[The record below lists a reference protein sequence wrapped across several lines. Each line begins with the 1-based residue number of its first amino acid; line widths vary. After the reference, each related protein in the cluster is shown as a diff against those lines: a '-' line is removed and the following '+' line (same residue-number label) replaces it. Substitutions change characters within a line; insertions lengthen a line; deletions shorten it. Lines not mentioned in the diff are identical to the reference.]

1 MRNKKS
7 GCNKKLL
14 VICLSGSVLTVL
26 FLVILFNL
34 LVVIDP
40 PQVKEISYSK
50 QDRIQLDTTIFALG
64 NNWLKR
70 NNDGLWE
77 LYIEGGPY
85 ERGLVNG
92 ILTSELIKLQEA
104 AFVDQIK
111 TMIPNSFYLYFLKV
125 LVAWFNRNLD
135 EFIQLE
141 YQKEI
146 FGISKSA
153 SDEFNY
159 IASGYQR
166 ILNYHAAHDIG
177 HALADMSLVGC
188 TSFSAWDEATS
199 DSSLIIGRNF
209 DFYVGD
215 EFAKEKIVA
224 FINPSEGYKFMMVT
238 WAGMIGVVSGMNE
251 YGLTVTLNAAK
262 SDYPTS
268 AATPISLVAREIL
281 QYAKNIG
288 EAYSIANKRKTFV
301 AESIMIGSKFDNK
314 TVIIEKSPEQI
325 GLFQT
330 DSNYIICSNHYQS
343 DILINSPL
351 NQQNIKESSSLYR
364 YKRVEELLN
373 EKSKLNINSTAG
385 ILRNKKGLKGQ
396 DIGLGNEKSINQL
409 LAHHSVI
416 FNPTKLLVWVSTNP
430 YQLGNYIAYDL
441 NKIFNNPH
449 EKNLHKDIR
458 TNSLTIPSDNF
469 LLSAEYTSYIAFLK
483 MKKLLLKIISESKE
497 ETISHDQINDFIKSN
512 PEQYQVYSL
521 LGDYFVYKDDEKEAI
536 KYYDI
541 ALMKEIAT
549 LREKNEIKL
558 KRIRLLENE

>member
-1 MRNKKS
+1 VRNKKS

-14 VICLSGSVLTVL
+14 VICLSGSVLIAL
-26 FLVILFNL
+26 FLVILLNL

-70 NNDGLWE
+70 NEYGLWE

-85 ERGLVNG
+85 ERGLING
-92 ILTSELIKLQEA
+92 ILTSELIKKQEA

-111 TMIPNSFYLYFLKV
+111 TMIPNSFYLYFLKIF
-125 LVAWFNRNLD
+125 VAWFNRNLD

-146 FGISKSA
+146 FGISKST

-177 HALADMSLVGC
+177 HALADMSFVGC

-215 EFAKEKIVA
+215 EFAEEKIVA

-251 YGLTVTLNAAK
+251 HGLTVTLNAAK

-281 QYAKNIG
+281 QYAKNID
-288 EAYSIANKRKTFV
+288 EAY
-301 AESIMIGSKFDNK
+301 
-314 TVIIEKSPEQI
+314 
-325 GLFQT
+325 
-330 DSNYIICSNHYQS
+330 
-343 DILINSPL
+343 
-351 NQQNIKESSSLYR
+351 
-364 YKRVEELLN
+364 
-373 EKSKLNINSTAG
+373 
-385 ILRNKKGLKGQ
+385 
-396 DIGLGNEKSINQL
+396 
-409 LAHHSVI
+409 
-416 FNPTKLLVWVSTNP
+416 
-430 YQLGNYIAYDL
+430 
-441 NKIFNNPH
+441 
-449 EKNLHKDIR
+449 
-458 TNSLTIPSDNF
+458 
-469 LLSAEYTSYIAFLK
+469 
-483 MKKLLLKIISESKE
+483 
-497 ETISHDQINDFIKSN
+497 
-512 PEQYQVYSL
+512 
-521 LGDYFVYKDDEKEAI
+521 
-536 KYYDI
+536 
-541 ALMKEIAT
+541 
-549 LREKNEIKL
+549 
-558 KRIRLLENE
+558 